1 MAKVVV
7 MRVTEYIDFI
17 TRKDLNLGKGPKESD
32 YTHFTPWN
40 VHKRQRY
47 RYQCKLRG
55 KEPVK

>member
-1 MAKVVV
+1 